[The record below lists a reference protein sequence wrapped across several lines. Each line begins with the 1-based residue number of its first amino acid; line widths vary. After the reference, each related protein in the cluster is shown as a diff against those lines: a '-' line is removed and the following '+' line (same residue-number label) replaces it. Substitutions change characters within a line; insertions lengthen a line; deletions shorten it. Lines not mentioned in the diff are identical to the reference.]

1 MQIMWVIS
9 IPYTM
14 DVFSTIVNIIVFLLL
29 VSLIL
34 TVAFRRPLSQTNMQY
49 ITLSFFIVIFSIV
62 MIKFAWT
69 ADSVFSIVAMLV
81 CLVLVGYLV
90 NFLYIY
96 ADRTIGKSASVHT
109 PTSRLSPASITATMR
124 VQNTPTRTT
133 QRMI

>member
-1 MQIMWVIS
+1 MWAIS

-14 DVFSTIVNIIVFLLL
+14 DVFSTIVNIIVFLLV

-34 TVAFRRPLSQTNMQY
+34 TIAFRRPLSQTSMQY

-90 NFLYIY
+90 NFLYVY
-96 ADRTIGKSASVHT
+96 ADKTIGKSASVHG
-109 PTSRLSPASITATMR
+109 PASRLSPASITATTR

-133 QRMI
+133 QRII